1 MLKIN
6 SVYKQGKNY
15 HAQVYVEEC
24 KYTDAE
30 SQQWKILFVKC
41 LTCFFFCF
49 KVNIFK
55 DLGIIVV
62 ARKKKVETL
71 PVISADVSSKP

>member
-1 MLKIN
+1 MEN
-6 SVYKQGKNY
+6 FV
-15 HAQVYVEEC
+15 C
-24 KYTDAE
+24 KM
-30 SQQWKILFVKC
+30 FNM
-41 LTCFFFCF
+41 FFFCF

-55 DLGIIVV
+55 DLGTIVV